1 VTTIARAKGASTAEP
16 AAFFAT
22 WADVAGWPDFD
33 HTLGKD
39 EDGRTTVEVG
49 ISMTGPLRGLW
60 MKIMGGDLAKSV
72 QHDLDN
78 LIATAEKRA

>member
-1 VTTIARAKGASTAEP
+1 
-16 AAFFAT
+16 
-22 WADVAGWPDFD
+22 
-33 HTLGKD
+33 
-39 EDGRTTVEVG
+39 
-49 ISMTGPLRGLW
+49 MTGPLRGLW